1 VKWLVAIDLHAA
13 PDLEQLVAINT
24 SGFTDVGSGRSD
36 FIRSLNWGYRVFTAL
51 HVPLYALLLA
61 PLISA
66 GANGQNQ
73 ALIVALN
80 WFFLIHLGLH
90 IGLRRL
96 PHYTFRSRFSW
107 ALISGAGAAGALDLF
122 LIGVRGAP

>member
-1 VKWLVAIDLHAA
+1 VNQHFFFLVGFCLLLAHEMDAIRQSEWRLFPILKDLR
-13 PDLEQLVAINT
+13 DE
-24 SGFTDVGSGRSD
+24 
-36 FIRSLNWGYRVFTAL
+36 WGYRVFTAL
-51 HVPLYALLLA
+51 HVPLYVLLLA
-61 PLISA
+61 PLIGA
-66 GANGQNQ
+66 GASGPNQ

-122 LIGVRGAP
+122 LLGLRGAP